1 MLEQKS
7 AVSRTA
13 PCWCGSG
20 KRFKACH
27 GILFNAVA
35 NENPAPPTADDT
47 DSASASAI
55 AVRALAAQEADDL
68 SLAESLYRKCL
79 TLDPQHADAMHML
92 AVVRLGSYDFAEARQ
107 LIEAAGEL
115 TEWQFS
121 LFRHNYG
128 YLLSA
133 YLPACSSRPTDAQKA
148 ALRALRARYTR
159 CEPGQRLTCAVLARA
174 HGSTSSPLW
183 ANAADATAD
192 LQILHLPDSDAQS
205 ACTQVHELLRS
216 TNAEFVAFASAE
228 TPLDTHRTLSLIAQ
242 LEANGTG
249 WGFSTASYATDSQ
262 EVRSHWPATLHSAA
276 ACLNN
281 AKYAENISAMC
292 FATPLLALTIDNL
305 VVRRSLLLAISWPK
319 TALSIA
325 LGEISLTLCRMDE
338 PVVCA
343 TAPLVVNAITARAL
357 ARDFALLSNVDGQ
370 AQRHY
375 IVDALANKGFAN
387 PLAPCLES
395 HGLSLL
401 KRPLRHG
408 AGAALDAAQLAEIAR
423 RIDASPAQRSV
434 LRTNGFELVGFARTE
449 SGLGEN
455 VRAFSRA
462 MSAVS
467 LPHSVIDI
475 DIDAGMRKADN
486 SLDALI
492 ATAPTFRHQIVCMNP
507 DALNEAVHSEGVG
520 AMRSA
525 YKIGYWAWEL
535 EKIPQSWARA
545 AHAFQELWAPSEF
558 VRRAVANSVSI
569 PVYMMP
575 TPIRPPQP
583 SRHYERAEF
592 GLGDQDFVFLFSF
605 AYGSIIARKN
615 PWAVVR
621 AFREAF
627 PTNEGKFEHVKLI
640 VKSVQGELF
649 EHEKAILRALAA
661 NDPRIIFMDH
671 FMSRDQVMALQV
683 TIDCYVS
690 LHRSEGFGLGMAECM
705 AIGKP
710 VIGTAYSANLD
721 FMKESNSLLVNYSLI
736 PVKTGEY
743 PDTQAQLWADAD
755 VECAARHMRS
765 VFDDAALRTRLG
777 SAAKAYME
785 QHYSPRAVGTML
797 RDHLNRLNAT

>member
-1 MLEQKS
+1 MLEPKS

-20 KRFKACH
+20 KRFKSCH
-27 GILFNAVA
+27 GALVDASA
-35 NENPAPPTADDT
+35 NGN
-47 DSASASAI
+47 SASMAAHAAEASTVSSI
-55 AVRALAAQEADDL
+55 ARRALTAQEADDL
-68 SLAESLYRKCL
+68 PLAESLYRQCL
-79 TLDPQHADAMHML
+79 VLDPQHADAMHML
-92 AVVRLGSYDFAEARQ
+92 AVVRLGSYDFAEARA
-107 LIEAAGEL
+107 LIEAAGAL
-115 TEWQFS
+115 TEWEFS

-133 YLPACSSRPTDAQKA
+133 YLPACSSRPTVAQQAELKV
-148 ALRALRARYTR
+148 LRSHYIR
-159 CEPGQRLTCAVLARA
+159 CGPEQRPTCAVLMRTNAVSA
-174 HGSTSSPLW
+174 TPPPANTASATVDLHVLHIDD
-183 ANAADATAD
+183 NAAQNSCSQVQACLRNSNAD
-192 LQILHLPDSDAQS
+192 YI
-205 ACTQVHELLRS
+205 
-216 TNAEFVAFASAE
+216 AFASTE
-228 TPLDTHRTLSLIAQ
+228 IPLDAHRTSSLIAQ
-242 LEANGTG
+242 LEASRAG
-249 WGFSTASYATDSQ
+249 WGFSTASYTADSL
-262 EVRSHWPATLHSAA
+262 EVRSRWPANLLAVVAA
-276 ACLNN
+276 LNN
-281 AKYAENISAMC
+281 SQYAENISATC
-292 FATPLLALTIDNL
+292 LATPLLALTLDNL
-305 VVRRSLLLAISWPK
+305 VVRRSLLLAISWPDA
-319 TALSIA
+319 ALSIA

-343 TAPLVVNAITARAL
+343 TAPLVVNATTARAL
-357 ARDFALLSNVDGQ
+357 AKDFALLSNVDSQ

-423 RIDASPAQRSV
+423 RIDALPAQRSV
-434 LRTNGFELVGFARTE
+434 LRTDGFELLGFARTE

-462 MSAVS
+462 MSAVA

-507 DALNEAVHSEGVG
+507 DSLNEAVHSEGVG

-535 EKIPQSWARA
+535 EKIPPSWARA
-545 AHAFQELWAPSEF
+545 AHAFKELWAPSQF
-558 VRRAVANSVSI
+558 VRRAIANSVSI

-583 SRHYERAEF
+583 SRHYGRAEF
-592 GLGDQDFVFLFSF
+592 ELDDQDFVFLFSF
-605 AYGSIIARKN
+605 AYGSMITRKN
-615 PWAVVR
+615 PWAAVR

-627 PTNEGKFEHVKLI
+627 PTNEGKFAHVKLI

-649 EHEKAILRALAA
+649 EHEITILRSLAA

-683 TIDCYVS
+683 TVDCYVS

-710 VIGTAYSANLD
+710 VIATAYSANLD
-721 FMKESNSLLVNYSLI
+721 YMNDGNSLLVDYTLI
-736 PVKTGEY
+736 PVKAGEY
-743 PDTQAQLWADAD
+743 PDTQAQVWADAD
-755 VECAARHMRS
+755 VECAARHMRG
-765 VFDDAALRTRLG
+765 VFDDAALRTRVG
-777 SAAKAYME
+777 SAAKEYMQ
-785 QHYSPRAVGTML
+785 QHYSPRAVGALL